1 MSLVACKTQLAG
13 SNPVLQSMAETCKVV
28 LIFEG
33 WSDVGTVGDDVFAST
48 ASILTILSFILC
60 FDPFLCK

>member
-33 WSDVGTVGDDVFAST
+33 WSDVVGDDVFAST